1 MANVRKVYDFPVAK
15 VEDQLVDFLKKRRGE
30 STVADMIAGTGLP
43 KYQVEQTAKVVLDEF
58 AGRLKVTES
67 GELLYYFPS
76 GMHSTVRGL
85 GPGLRRLWKSFTR
98 GAARVLSFLFKVW
111 IVAMLVGYFIAFV
124 AIAVLAIV
132 ASVAASAAGRGGR
145 DDRSRGSG
153 GGFGGMFLVMQLM
166 DLILRMWFW
175 STLLKDPRRR
185 PREGRAFYKSVFG
198 FVFGEDDP
206 NRGWEEE
213 QRKHIIA
220 YIRAHR
226 GVITLEELIAMTGR
240 ETDDA
245 NALMNRIL
253 LEFEGE
259 PGVTDNGTLIYSFPA
274 LMRTSRSDEKSLGPV
289 SLHDG
294 AAKRPIPFSANAR
307 KTNGWIVFFNAF
319 NLAFGTYFLAIS
331 LTQGNQIVQA
341 VTATAQAAA
350 AQGHRT
356 LAIAGPVL
364 YSTAVSLLS
373 NVTANPVPFLL
384 IGLGFVP
391 VVFSVLFFLV
401 PLLRRVRLEKQN
413 ARIREE
419 ALRKQIM
426 AHVLASPSRVDPG
439 DVRPSGSSLDP
450 RNFAQVR
457 HRILERLAAQM
468 KAEPIVGEGGS
479 PFAYR
484 FAELERELADLSAY
498 RKQVDLSRYDVGTTV
513 FDSGQ

>member
-1 MANVRKVYDFPVAK
+1 MANSRKVYDFPVAK
-15 VEDQLVDFLKKRRGE
+15 VEDQLVGFLRKRRGE
-30 STVADMIAGTGLP
+30 STIADMIAGTGLP

-76 GMHSTVRGL
+76 GMRSTVRGP
-85 GPGLRRLWKSFTR
+85 GPGLRRLWKSFIR

-111 IVAMLVGYFIAFV
+111 IVAMLIGYFVAFV
-124 AIAVLAIV
+124 AIAVVAIV
-132 ASVAASAAGRGGR
+132 ASVAASAAGRGR

-153 GGFGGMFLVMQLM
+153 GGLGGMYLVMQLIDM
-166 DLILRMWFW
+166 LLRMWFW
-175 STLLKDPRRR
+175 SSILKDPRRR
-185 PREGRAFYKSVFG
+185 PREGRVFYKSVFG

-213 QRKHIIA
+213 ERKHIIS
-220 YIRAHR
+220 YIRANR
-226 GVITLEELIAMTGR
+226 GVITLEELMALTGR
-240 ETDDA
+240 ETEDA

-274 LMRTSRSDEKSLGPV
+274 LMRTSRSEEKSLGPV
-289 SLHDG
+289 RLQDG

-331 LTQGNQIVQA
+331 LTQGNQIVQTVKLA
-341 VTATAQAAA
+341 AAQAAA

-373 NVTANPVPFLL
+373 NVAANPVPFLL

-391 VVFSVLFFLV
+391 VFFPSSSSWSRSCAGCVWKNRTRRSARRPAEEDHGAGPGLPV
-401 PLLRRVRLEKQN
+401 PRRSRRREAVRLHP
-413 ARIREE
+413 RSEE
-419 ALRKQIM
+419 LR
-426 AHVLASPSRVDPG
+426 AAAPSH
-439 DVRPSGSSLDP
+439 P
-450 RNFAQVR
+450 RTAGR
-457 HRILERLAAQM
+457 AD
-468 KAEPIVGEGGS
+468 EG
-479 PFAYR
+479 
-484 FAELERELADLSAY
+484 
-498 RKQVDLSRYDVGTTV
+498 
-513 FDSGQ
+513 